1 MTRDDRLGSH
11 QLKCVDDSV
20 SRYGTR
26 TSCAAAAYTLEPES
40 FWHVDEC
47 FLLVRVGASP
57 ESTWRLPDSV
67 YCSLFLLSHP
77 YEDIWVCL
85 AVACRLSVSQIPA
98 VVRSKRGSDSSRQ
111 ERHTSMYRCHVCAAS
126 PKHRRPRF
134 VVIGAASRT
143 QKQRRGQSLCVWWA
157 GRVGAPTNTLFPL
170 VSTWVEDPICCVTA
184 SRTMQGVS
192 GLVRL
197 LGQPACLPAL
207 ASLPPRTLEHNP
219 PYLCRRRRRR
229 KRRRKRRM
237 NCIHVF
243 EHAHTH

>member
-126 PKHRRPRF
+126 PKRRRPRF

-170 VSTWVEDPICCVTA
+170 VSTWVEDPICY
-184 SRTMQGVS
+184 
-192 GLVRL
+192 
-197 LGQPACLPAL
+197 
-207 ASLPPRTLEHNP
+207 LPPHELCKEFLDLCAYLVSQRVCLRLRHSLRVHSNTILRT
-219 PYLCRRRRRR
+219 CAGGGGGGRGGGRGG
-229 KRRRKRRM
+229 
-237 NCIHVF
+237 
-243 EHAHTH
+243 